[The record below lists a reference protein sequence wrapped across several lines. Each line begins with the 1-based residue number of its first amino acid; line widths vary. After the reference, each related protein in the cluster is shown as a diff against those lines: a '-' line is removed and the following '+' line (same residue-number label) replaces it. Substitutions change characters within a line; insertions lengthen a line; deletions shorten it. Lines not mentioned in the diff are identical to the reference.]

1 MGFHTGAIQLL
12 TVLSYLL
19 VGQMRVYLLLSYEV
33 NDDKYMVLSRGRSP
47 ANLDRVVPRRF
58 VNPNPERKRK
68 LIPFLR
74 PKAGK

>member
-33 NDDKYMVLSRGRSP
+33 NDDKYMVLSRGGFKFRG
-47 ANLDRVVPRRF
+47 LT
-58 VNPNPERKRK
+58 
-68 LIPFLR
+68 
-74 PKAGK
+74 